1 MQSNANGR
9 QSRVTNFCSS
19 AHNSPASMK
28 HNKKRKVNHEIGYNM
43 RSINFLNST
52 AGGCSSENTFK
63 SDVQSVLLSIIHE
76 LLVKRK
82 FELLVPT
89 VHVWSI
95 DVVDVVIFELGDKK
109 VTKNARSF
117 ISPAEYC

>member
-1 MQSNANGR
+1 MGE
-9 QSRVTNFCSS
+9 
-19 AHNSPASMK
+19 SMRP
-28 HNKKRKVNHEIGYNM
+28 NNL
-43 RSINFLNST
+43 LNST
-52 AGGCSSENTFK
+52 ADGCSHENTFK

-89 VHVWSI
+89 VHIWAI

-109 VTKNARSF
+109 VTKNPRSYMY
-117 ISPAEYC
+117 ISPAEYCRSEILKGA